1 MSKVQT
7 MVCEC
12 DCHNYQPPDSDI
24 HCPDCEP
31 SGRDRMLE
39 AKAAEFA
46 AEITRLKSEIASL
59 ESRHADNVKR
69 AFDFGWGAGLG
80 FPSVY
85 ADWDE
90 GAKREWHDR
99 HLAEILEKL
108 QGEQR

>member
-1 MSKVQT
+1 MSKVQM

-12 DCHNYQPPDSDI
+12 DCHNYQPPDSDV

-59 ESRHADNVKR
+59 ESRHA
-69 AFDFGWGAGLG
+69 
-80 FPSVY
+80 
-85 ADWDE
+85 E
-90 GAKREWHDR
+90 EMRE
-99 HLAEILEKL
+99 AYL
-108 QGEQR
+108 QGWRDQGFGDRDKMLAAFLKSKDSQ